1 MMNVAG
7 IEATSEFFPA
17 AALVR
22 LPVDG
27 DQ

>member
-1 MMNVAG
+1 MNVVG